1 MVSKNAPILPAVQG
15 QPVSAI
21 GPGLLALI
29 GVSQDDTP
37 EHMDLLTKK
46 ILQLKLWPEGARVVD
61 GGLAPGDEHARAWR
75 SNVMELGGDVLCV
88 SQFTLHARTS
98 KGTRPDFHLAM
109 AGDRARPF
117 YDAFLEKMRAAYAPH
132 RIHNGAFGAMMD
144 VSLIN
149 DGPVTITMDTFEK
162 K

>member
-1 MVSKNAPILPAVQG
+1 M
-15 QPVSAI
+15 
-21 GPGLLALI
+21 LLA
-29 GVSQDDTP
+29 
-37 EHMDLLTKK
+37 
-46 ILQLKLWPEGARVVD
+46 
-61 GGLAPGDEHARAWR
+61 R

-109 AGDRARPF
+109 AGDQARPF

>member
-1 MVSKNAPILPAVQG
+1 
-15 QPVSAI
+15 
-21 GPGLLALI
+21 
-29 GVSQDDTP
+29 
-37 EHMDLLTKK
+37 MDLLTKK

-61 GGLAPGDEHARAWR
+61 GVLAPGDEHARAWR

-109 AGDRARPF
+109 AGDQARPF

-132 RIHNGAFGAMMD
+132 RD
-144 VSLIN
+144 PQWRVWCD
-149 DGPVTITMDTFEK
+149 DGRVPNQRWACDHYYGYI
-162 K
+162 